1 MVSLQKRNDIWYI
14 YWYQNG
20 KRKGH
25 SLSPDISEIGSDN
38 VTGGLGRG
46 PKSRYD
52 RQLKNECLQ
61 REKGPFHDKLWR
73 SDVELF
79 EGRFEGDLKG
89 GRLTSDGGAAL
100 LREADRQMG

>member
-1 MVSLQKRNDIWYI
+1 MAA
-14 YWYQNG
+14 
-20 KRKGH
+20 
-25 SLSPDISEIGSDN
+25 E
-38 VTGGLGRG
+38 
-46 PKSRYD
+46 
-52 RQLKNECLQ
+52 
-61 REKGPFHDKLWR
+61 RERRPFYEKLWR